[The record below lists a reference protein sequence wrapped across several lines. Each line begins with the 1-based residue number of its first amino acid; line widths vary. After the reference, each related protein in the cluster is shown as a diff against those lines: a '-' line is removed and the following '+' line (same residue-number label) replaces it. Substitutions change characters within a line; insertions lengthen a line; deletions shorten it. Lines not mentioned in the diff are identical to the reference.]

1 MPPVTVIFYARENGQ
16 EPAKDFI
23 LGLDIKMR
31 AKVLRTIKLLADN
44 GTDLREPSS
53 KSLGSGIFEL
63 RIKLGSD
70 ITRILYFFFIGQ
82 KAILTNGFVKKT
94 QKTPVGEI
102 EKAQAYRK
110 DYITRMGKNNDAI

>member
-63 RIKLGSD
+63 RIKFGSD
-70 ITRILYFFFIGQ
+70 ITRILYFFLRVLH
-82 KAILTNGFVKKT
+82 KECYNDILQLRSSLCNTVQNVRQSGL
-94 QKTPVGEI
+94 
-102 EKAQAYRK
+102 
-110 DYITRMGKNNDAI
+110 

>member
-53 KSLGSGIFEL
+53 KSWE
-63 RIKLGSD
+63 
-70 ITRILYFFFIGQ
+70 
-82 KAILTNGFVKKT
+82 AGF
-94 QKTPVGEI
+94 
-102 EKAQAYRK
+102 
-110 DYITRMGKNNDAI
+110 

>member
-31 AKVLRTIKLLADN
+31 AKVLLADN

-63 RIKLGSD
+63 RIKFGSD